1 MHFLGIQLADRRSL
15 ELLSLHNP
23 MTQFLILCVCVYI
36 YTYTYG
42 SVNILL
48 MVLFLWLIQLTHA
61 VVVCWLTWLVWV
73 HSQAW
78 KLLRLSFISSSSF
91 SHSQDGCEFIW
102 DKEHQPLL
110 LSTPHPSW
118 RLEAVRD
125 KHSFQSLFQESHSFS
140 QGSVCPCFLYFMSIF
155 TSWLPSLLTPDSIHR
170 HRSRSFT

>member
-1 MHFLGIQLADRRSL
+1 M
-15 ELLSLHNP
+15 
-23 MTQFLILCVCVYI
+23 CVCVYI

-48 MVLFLWLIQLTHA
+48 MVLFLWLIQLMHA

-110 LSTPHPSW
+110 LSTPIQVGDWRQWETNIVFSLSSKSPIPSHKVQFV
-118 RLEAVRD
+118 LA
-125 KHSFQSLFQESHSFS
+125 S
-140 QGSVCPCFLYFMSIF
+140 SI
-155 TSWLPSLLTPDSIHR
+155 LCPSLLLGCLHCWHQTLSTDTEAGASHKLFNQLPRVFKIPSL
-170 HRSRSFT
+170 